1 MRGGNAPTHPPMAR
15 WRLIEFA
22 GVSKSFRHGAGARL
36 LRGHIQQWMRGARN
50 GGRFFALRDVSFR
63 LEAGESMAV
72 VGRNGAG
79 KSTLLSLVAGLA
91 RPDSG
96 RVSVEGRVA
105 ALLELGSGFHP
116 DLTGLENLSLNASL
130 LGLSRRRTE
139 EVSAAIAAFADI
151 GDFLREPLRTY
162 STGMLMRLAFAIA
175 VHVDPDILI
184 IDEVLA
190 VGDQAFQAKCFERI
204 RQFKTEGK
212 TLLFVSHATTLVREI
227 CSRGLWLEHGRVV
240 MDGAAG
246 DVLEA
251 YGGPAEPA

>member
-1 MRGGNAPTHPPMAR
+1 M
-15 WRLIEFA
+15 IEFA

-36 LRGHIQQWMRGARN
+36 LRGHIRQWMHGDA

-91 RPDSG
+91 RPDGG
-96 RVSVEGRVA
+96 RVTVEGRVA

-116 DLTGLENLSLNASL
+116 DLTGMENLRLNASL

-139 EVSAAIAAFADI
+139 EVSGAIAEFADI

-162 STGMLMRLAFAIA
+162 STGMLMRLAFAVA

-184 IDEVLA
+184 VDEVLA
-190 VGDQAFQAKCFERI
+190 VGDLPFQTKCFERI
-204 RQFKTEGK
+204 RQFRAEGK
-212 TLLFVSHATTLVREI
+212 TLLFVSHATRLVREV
-227 CSRGLWLEHGRVV
+227 CSRGLWLEHGRVARE
-240 MDGAAG
+240 GSAEE
-246 DVLEA
+246 VLEA
-251 YGGPAEPA
+251 YTGQAEPEEPGAAPVSQDRLN